1 VENQVGLVVVS
12 TLKSLSK
19 ALPRKIAAKVM
30 PMIQKNQVFSVE
42 FLVRIKVKY
51 QEEGNLMQKL
61 KVAIIGGGQFSASF
75 IHLFQAHPM
84 VQEVGLVEPNHER
97 RASTASKFQIKQSF
111 NSLEQ
116 LWGSDFNAVAIFT
129 PRWTHAQIAL
139 EALKNGRHVYTAVP
153 MGITQEEVSQ
163 LVDVASKTKLTYFM
177 AETSY
182 YYPAVIFSRRK
193 FASGELGS
201 FVYGEGEY
209 LHDMSH
215 GFTDAYAANGGDEWK
230 STASFPPMLY
240 STHSVS
246 TILSVTGAHA
256 TSVTC
261 VGLQDSVGDGIF
273 DSKVSKWGN
282 DHSNQIALF
291 RTSDGGVMRIAELR
305 RVGTAPL
312 ESTVRMSIFG
322 TEGSFEQQV
331 GYASWATK
339 NSFDIITDEIGTFSD
354 VENPYS
360 LRSDYISPN
369 KWDGGF
375 AKVHDRSQ
383 LPKEFLGLSNGHGG
397 SHQFMVDDFV
407 MGAMGERRPPMDVR
421 DAARFTIPGILA
433 HQSAGMSGKWLDIP
447 HF

>member
-1 VENQVGLVVVS
+1 M
-12 TLKSLSK
+12 K
-19 ALPRKIAAKVM
+19 
-30 PMIQKNQVFSVE
+30 
-42 FLVRIKVKY
+42 
-51 QEEGNLMQKL
+51 KL
-61 KVAIIGGGQFSASF
+61 RVAIIGGGQFSSSF
-75 IHLFQAHPM
+75 IHLFQAHPC
-84 VQEVGLVEPNHER
+84 VEEVALVELNPER
-97 RASTASKFQIKQSF
+97 RTSIAAKFSIKQTF
-111 NSLEQ
+111 ASLSE
-116 LWGSDFNAVAIFT
+116 LWNSDFNAVAIFT

-139 EALKNGRHVYTAVP
+139 EAIQNGRHVYTAVP
-153 MGITQEEVSQ
+153 MGITQEEISQ
-163 LVDVASKTKLTYFM
+163 LVEASSKTKLTYFM
-177 AETSY
+177 AETSF
-182 YYPAVIFSRRK
+182 YYPAVVFSRRK
-193 FASGELGS
+193 FAEGQMGK

-215 GFTDAYAANGGDEWK
+215 GFSDAYAANGGDDWK

-246 TILSVTGAHA
+246 TILSVTGAQA

-261 VGLQDSVGDGIF
+261 IGLKDTAGDGIF
-273 DSKVSKWGN
+273 DSNVSMWKN
-282 DHSNQIALF
+282 DQSNQIALF
-291 RTSDGGVMRIAELR
+291 ETSDGGVMRIAELR

-360 LRSDYISPN
+360 LKPDYIPPN
-369 KWDGGF
+369 LWDGGF
-375 AKVHDRSQ
+375 ARVHDRSQ

-407 MGAMGERRPPMDVR
+407 MDAVGERKAPMNVI
-421 DAARFTIPGILA
+421 DAARFTIPGVLA
-433 HQSAGMSGKWLDIP
+433 HQSAQIAGQKLQIP
-447 HF
+447 QY

>member
-1 VENQVGLVVVS
+1 
-12 TLKSLSK
+12 
-19 ALPRKIAAKVM
+19 M
-30 PMIQKNQVFSVE
+30 D
-42 FLVRIKVKY
+42 
-51 QEEGNLMQKL
+51 KL
-61 KVAIIGGGQFSASF
+61 KVAIIGAGQFSSSF

-84 VQEVGLVEPNHER
+84 VQEVGLVELNEER
-97 RASTASKFQIKQSF
+97 RVATASKFEIQRSF
-111 NSLEQ
+111 DSLEK
-116 LWGSDFNAVAIFT
+116 LWNSDFNAVAIFT

-153 MGITQEEVSQ
+153 MGITQDEVTQ
-163 LVDVASKTKLTYFM
+163 LVQVASKTKLTYFM
-177 AETSY
+177 AETSF
-182 YYPAVIFSRRK
+182 YYPAVVFSRRK

-230 STASFPPMLY
+230 ATASFPPMLY

-246 TILSVTGAHA
+246 TILSVTGAQA

-261 VGLQDSVGDGIF
+261 LGMKDTVNDGIF
-273 DSKVSKWGN
+273 DSTVSKWGN
-282 DHSNQIALF
+282 DQSNQIALF

-360 LRSDYISPN
+360 LRSDYIPPN

-383 LPKEFLGLSNGHGG
+383 LPQEFYGLSNGHGG

-407 MGAMGERRPPMDVR
+407 MDATGQRKAPMNVH
-421 DAARFTIPGILA
+421 DAARFTAPGIWA
-433 HQSAGMSGKWLDIP
+433 HQSAQMAGKTLEIP
-447 HF
+447 QF

>member
-1 VENQVGLVVVS
+1 M
-12 TLKSLSK
+12 K
-19 ALPRKIAAKVM
+19 
-30 PMIQKNQVFSVE
+30 
-42 FLVRIKVKY
+42 
-51 QEEGNLMQKL
+51 KL
-61 KVAIIGGGQFSASF
+61 RLAVIGGGQFSSSF
-75 IHLFQAHPM
+75 IHLFQAHPF
-84 VQEVGLVEPNHER
+84 VEEVALVEPNPER
-97 RASTASKFQIKQSF
+97 RASIAAKFSIKQTF
-111 NSLEQ
+111 ASLSE
-116 LWGSDFNAVAIFT
+116 LWESDFDSVAIFT

-139 EALKNGRHVYTAVP
+139 EAIQNGRHVYTAVP

-163 LVDVASKTKLTYFM
+163 LVEASSKTKLTYFM
-177 AETSY
+177 AETSF
-182 YYPAVIFSRRK
+182 YYPAVVFSRKK
-193 FASGELGS
+193 FAEGQMGK

-215 GFTDAYAANGGDEWK
+215 GFSDAYAANGGDDWK

-246 TILSVTGAHA
+246 TILSVTGAQA

-261 VGLQDSVGDGIF
+261 IGLKDTAGDGIF
-273 DSKVSKWGN
+273 DSNVSMWKN
-282 DHSNQIALF
+282 DQSNQIALF
-291 RTSDGGVMRIAELR
+291 ETSDGGVMRIAELR

-360 LRSDYISPN
+360 LKPDYIPPN
-369 KWDGGF
+369 LWDGGF
-375 AKVHDRSQ
+375 ARVHDRSQ
-383 LPKEFLGLSNGHGG
+383 LPKEFVGLSNGHGG

-407 MGAMGERRPPMDVR
+407 MDAVGERKAPMNVI
-421 DAARFTIPGILA
+421 DAARFTIPGVLA
-433 HQSAGMSGKWLDIP
+433 HQSAQMAGQKLQIP
-447 HF
+447 QF

>member
-1 VENQVGLVVVS
+1 M
-12 TLKSLSK
+12 K
-19 ALPRKIAAKVM
+19 
-30 PMIQKNQVFSVE
+30 
-42 FLVRIKVKY
+42 
-51 QEEGNLMQKL
+51 KL
-61 KVAIIGGGQFSASF
+61 RLAIIGGGQFSSSF
-75 IHLFQAHPM
+75 IHLFQAHPC
-84 VQEVGLVEPNHER
+84 VEEVALVELNPER
-97 RASTASKFQIKQSF
+97 RASIAAKFSIKQTF
-111 NSLEQ
+111 ASLSE
-116 LWGSDFNAVAIFT
+116 LWNSDFNAVAIFT

-139 EALKNGRHVYTAVP
+139 EAIQNGRHVYTAVP

-163 LVDVASKTKLTYFM
+163 LVEASSKTKLTYFM
-177 AETSY
+177 AETSF
-182 YYPAVIFSRRK
+182 YYPAVVFSRKK
-193 FASGELGS
+193 FAEGQMGK

-215 GFTDAYAANGGDEWK
+215 GFSDAYAANGGDDWK

-246 TILSVTGAHA
+246 TILSVTGAQA

-261 VGLQDSVGDGIF
+261 IGLKDTAGDGIF
-273 DSKVSKWGN
+273 DSNVSMWKN
-282 DHSNQIALF
+282 DQSNQIALF
-291 RTSDGGVMRIAELR
+291 ETSDGGVMRIAELR

-360 LRSDYISPN
+360 LKPDYIPPN
-369 KWDGGF
+369 LWDGGF
-375 AKVHDRSQ
+375 ARVHDRSQ
-383 LPKEFLGLSNGHGG
+383 LPKEFVGLSNGHGG

-407 MGAMGERRPPMDVR
+407 MDAVGERKAPMNVI
-421 DAARFTIPGILA
+421 DAARFTIPGVLA
-433 HQSAGMSGKWLDIP
+433 HQSAQMAGQKLQIP
-447 HF
+447 QF

>member
-1 VENQVGLVVVS
+1 MN
-12 TLKSLSK
+12 
-19 ALPRKIAAKVM
+19 
-30 PMIQKNQVFSVE
+30 
-42 FLVRIKVKY
+42 
-51 QEEGNLMQKL
+51 KL
-61 KVAIIGGGQFSASF
+61 KVAVIGGGQFSASF

-84 VQEVGLVEPNHER
+84 VQEVGLVELNDER
-97 RASTASKFQIKQSF
+97 RSATASKFNIKQSF
-111 NSLEQ
+111 ESLEKMWQ
-116 LWGSDFNAVAIFT
+116 SDFNAVAIFT

-153 MGITQEEVSQ
+153 MGITQDEVTQ
-163 LVDVASKTKLTYFM
+163 LVDVASKTELTYFM

-182 YYPAVIFSRRK
+182 YYPAVVFSRRK
-193 FASGELGS
+193 FASGEMGS

-215 GFTDAYAANGGDEWK
+215 GFSDAYAANGGEEWK

-246 TILSVTGAHA
+246 TVLSVTGAHA
-256 TSVTC
+256 ISVTC
-261 VGLQDSVGDGIF
+261 LGMKDTSDDGIF
-273 DSKVSKWGN
+273 DTKVSKWGN
-282 DHSNQIALF
+282 DQSNQIALF

-360 LRSDYISPN
+360 LRTDYIPPN

-383 LPKEFLGLSNGHGG
+383 LPQEFTGLSNGHGG

-407 MGAMGERRPPMDVR
+407 MDAVGARKAPMNVF

-433 HQSAGMSGKWLDIP
+433 HHSSQMSGQSLEIP
-447 HF
+447 LFDPHS